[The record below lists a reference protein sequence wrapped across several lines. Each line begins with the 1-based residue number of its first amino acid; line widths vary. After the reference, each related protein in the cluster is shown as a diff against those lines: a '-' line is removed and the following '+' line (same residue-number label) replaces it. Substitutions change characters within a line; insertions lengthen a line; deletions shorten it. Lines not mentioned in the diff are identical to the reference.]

1 MKNLVEMICGEAKTT
16 SNLIGEELG
25 IAHNEILKKLKKI
38 AGEILPARFNQ
49 MYVEGTRK
57 SRGRDF
63 KNFSINRDGYM
74 FLVMNISTK
83 TANNKKLAFID
94 AFNEMESH
102 IIKTPTFMEKINDAI
117 SILENDKACAS
128 LCGIG
133 LNEWKKI
140 KVERESEVKK
150 LVCQAQLILTFERQ
164 K

>member
-1 MKNLVEMICGEAKTT
+1 MKNLVEMIGGEAKTT

-38 AGEILPARFNQ
+38 AGEISPARFSE
-49 MYVEGTRK
+49 MYTEGTRE

-117 SILENDKACAS
+117 SILESDRSCAS
-128 LCGIG
+128 LCATG

-140 KVERESEVKK
+140 KAKRQSEVEK
-150 LVCQAQLILTFERQ
+150 LVGQAQLILTFDRQ

>member
-38 AGEILPARFNQ
+38 TGEISPLRFNQ
-49 MYVEGTRK
+49 MYVEGTREAK
-57 SRGRDF
+57 GRSF
-63 KNFSINRDGYM
+63 KNFTINRDGYM

-83 TANNKKLAFID
+83 KANSKKLAFID
-94 AFNEMESH
+94 AFNEMEAH

-117 SILENDKACAS
+117 AILESDKACAS
-128 LCGIG
+128 LCATG

-140 KVERESEVKK
+140 KAKRQKEVEK
-150 LVCQAQLILTFERQ
+150 LVGQAQLILTFDRQ